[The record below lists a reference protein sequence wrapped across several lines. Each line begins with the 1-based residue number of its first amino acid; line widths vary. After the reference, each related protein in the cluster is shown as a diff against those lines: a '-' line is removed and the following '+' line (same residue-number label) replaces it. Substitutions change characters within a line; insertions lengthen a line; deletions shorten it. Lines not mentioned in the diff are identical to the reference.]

1 MAEVKRWIKQAEQ
14 AGWRVSNVTAT
25 ELRLACSKQGCK
37 GHLVVSLNN
46 PGPAPDPCQLE
57 HVAGY
62 SAAAF
67 DDYRALVAIL
77 AKRRRA
83 LGLDQQ
89 DLNAIL
95 GMADGY
101 VAKLESF
108 ARVATLPT
116 LQLWAQCLGLELT
129 ASRTNLPP
137 QTAAAIQRRSI
148 APYRPEMVRS
158 KHATT

>member
-1 MAEVKRWIKQAEQ
+1 MAELKRWIRDAERN
-14 AGWRVSNVTAT
+14 GWRVSGVTAT
-25 ELRLACSKQGCK
+25 ELRLACAKQGCP
-37 GHLVVSLNN
+37 GHFVVSLAN
-46 PGPAPDPCQLE
+46 PGPAPEPCGLE

-67 DDYRALVAIL
+67 DDYRALIAVFV
-77 AKRRRA
+77 KRRRA

-95 GMADGY
+95 GMAEGY
-101 VAKLESF
+101 ISKLESF

-129 ASRTNLPP
+129 TSRSNLPA
-137 QTAAAIQRRSI
+137 QTAAAIQRRAIS
-148 APYRPEMVRS
+148 PYRPEMVRS
-158 KHATT
+158 KHATG

>member
-1 MAEVKRWIKQAEQ
+1 MTEVKRWIKEAEK
-14 AGWRVSNVTAT
+14 AGWRVSGVSSS
-25 ELRLACSKQGCK
+25 EMRLACAKQGCP

-46 PGPAPDPCQLE
+46 PGPAPDPCPLE

-67 DDYRALVAIL
+67 DDYKALVAIFV
-77 AKRRRA
+77 KRRRA
-83 LGLDQQ
+83 LGLDQH

-95 GMADGY
+95 GMAEGY
-101 VAKLESF
+101 VSKLESF

-116 LQLWAQCLGLELT
+116 LQLWAQCLGLELAT
-129 ASRTNLPP
+129 RRTNLPP

-148 APYRPEMVRS
+148 APYRPEMARP
-158 KHATT
+158 KHVTG